1 MITFYG
7 NVSEVTHGGDGS
19 RLTLTVRDAPA
30 DLGAAIGLM
39 PLKNRVLSVRAWL
52 GSGEE
57 QVAEFLASIAP
68 IMTALSF
75 RPGNVRVKLDVP
87 ESDVLASARLLARQ
101 DSVLRFEIA
110 DEGEREANKK
120 PSKGDHGMFWN
131 YLCKRG
137 FLSHPDLSEILDRL
151 RRAHNRPDG
160 YDAVQL
166 LYDCFGVTSRAAISP
181 QALREW
187 LRVQHLPE
195 QSSAWTMIE
204 QAERGGR

>member
-19 RLTLTVRDAPA
+19 RLTLTVRDTPA

-39 PLKNRVLSVRAWL
+39 PMKNRNLSVCAWL
-52 GSGEE
+52 GSGDE

-68 IMTALSF
+68 IMTGLSF
-75 RPGNVRVKLDVP
+75 RPGNVRIKLDVS
-87 ESDVLASARLLARQ
+87 ETEVLASARLLGRQ
-101 DSVLRFEIA
+101 GSMLRFDIA
-110 DEGEREANKK
+110 DEGERQPKQK
-120 PSKGDHGMFWN
+120 PSKGDHGMFWSF
-131 YLCKRG
+131 LCKRG

-187 LRVQHLPE
+187 LRVQRLPE

-204 QAERGGR
+204 QAEEGR

>member
-52 GSGEE
+52 GSGDE

-87 ESDVLASARLLARQ
+87 ETDVLASARLLARQ

-110 DEGEREANKK
+110 DEGEREAKKK

-131 YLCKRG
+131 YLCKHG
-137 FLSHPDLSEILDRL
+137 FMSHPDMLAIFDHL
-151 RRAHNRPDG
+151 RHANHRPDT
-160 YDAVQL
+160 YDSSQLLRDSFAVQ
-166 LYDCFGVTSRAAISP
+166 SRAEISP
-181 QALREW
+181 KALREW
-187 LRVQHLPE
+187 LRVRRLPE
-195 QSSAWTMIE
+195 QSGVWVLID
-204 QAERGGR
+204 QAERGV